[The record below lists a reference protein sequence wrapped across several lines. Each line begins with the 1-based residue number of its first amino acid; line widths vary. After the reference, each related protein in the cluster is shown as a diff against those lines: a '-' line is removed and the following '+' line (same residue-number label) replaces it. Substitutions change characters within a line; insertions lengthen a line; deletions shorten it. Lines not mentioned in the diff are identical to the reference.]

1 MGFHT
6 RPRSPVGRSAPAFP
20 AEQFTFPQRLVFASQ
35 WLRLFP
41 PWSLGCVDILW
52 NRVEQARIFF
62 MLSITAKGRM
72 YYAQNPFITTGV
84 ILLKS

>member
-6 RPRSPVGRSAPAFP
+6 RPRSLVGHSATTFL
-20 AEQFTFPQRLVFASQ
+20 AEQFTFPQMLIFASQ

-41 PWSLGCVDILW
+41 PWSLGCVSILL

-62 MLSITAKGRM
+62 MLSKIAKGRM
-72 YYAQNPFITTGV
+72 YYAQNTLITLGV